1 MERLLEKII
10 QCKENGLYFV
20 NTPTGS
26 AKSYSAVQ
34 LMKNHYKDFDSHFIF
49 ITNNLNN
56 LPMEDLEKAFGND
69 FKNQVIWVES
79 IVDNIVHHFDE
90 SIIPDEYKKLT
101 SYRELYNCLNNYKYL
116 ASNIQHDLDK
126 GKTPI
131 VGVLKF
137 FDHSKEELAN
147 KDSSFRKDIHKHLMQ
162 SGLAEL
168 NFEER
173 KAIMKSKYKWLST
186 LYPAMFIEDYKV
198 ICMSVK
204 RFFTYIDPIY
214 KKKYRFSESEIIDN
228 SVLFIDEVDST
239 KNEINNII
247 LESSLRSTIDLIPM
261 IHRIADQFIYWD
273 LNMPQILKDVV
284 SDKSRAFKN
293 IRKKALA
300 IRKNYHDELP
310 YYCSDIKDRNFL
322 MNDATFHAS
331 FENHSKKNAYVY
343 YDANKN
349 QMTIEIENSRNNVSD
364 TSSEVFSLYKVI
376 RDMNNFLTSTKN
388 YLKKLSLTYKDIH
401 NSNILKDEEKIND
414 EEALNSIYKAFRLTD
429 ADISYFK
436 NEIHIQ
442 SLIKVNAKRNR
453 LKKINGYYDRGIR
466 SFEFTNRKHDS
477 FNTNFNFTNVS
488 KSAEHILVLL
498 AKKAIVIGLSATCNI
513 DSVLSNYSLRYL
525 KENLGDNFHRIEGED
540 FKRIK
545 DTYSMLN
552 KKYESKDIQVH
563 IEEVMDCLNLD
574 MKGMIRFVFEDFK
587 VQRKVDRIFSS
598 HGIKDLYSIKR
609 YLIMAQVYR
618 YFILHED
625 IRSFLC
631 LNNALPK
638 ENSKFDLSIL
648 LKLFDVVNEENSFDK
663 NNVHVEV
670 LKSGISFDADKKD
683 ILERL
688 SNGEKVF
695 VISAYAT
702 IGAGQNMA
710 YKLPE
715 HSDTINLTDFSN
727 KEDGRNY
734 KKDFDGIYL
743 GDITNVVTNLLDMDS
758 EFDESDLL
766 HCLIEL
772 ENLYENNEITHHIL
786 NKGIQCAYEKLK
798 NPKIKVFLNE
808 IQRCRSVRLFKT
820 KQIIQAIG
828 RLSRSF
834 NKNKTI
840 HILVTKDIVHSF
852 DTTVLESEILS
863 PETMQLAMY
872 AKEKQQNVPAYD
884 YVESEASRIS
894 SVGKFYIYGLLSGDW
909 TDEQIQLYKEL
920 GETCLKY
927 PTSCDLDNEIVK
939 EYYIHLNG
947 PLNKYYFVDV
957 KDFEYTDIFFN
968 ATKDEVKL
976 RIQNGKKNQ
985 EWLMDYL
992 HEVSEENCRLAN
1004 MFNYPGLKDEFE
1016 KHGYATCFEKND
1028 YMLSPVLY
1036 QNIYKGRLGEFV
1048 GKYIIKKEL
1057 GIDLKELDTDEF
1069 ERFDFKYGDI
1079 YIDFKHWRYSSYS
1092 WKTMS
1097 KKILSKLDEV
1107 HGKKVF
1113 VINIFDE
1120 KNTDQIM
1127 ESERI
1132 IEIPSLLEK
1141 DGFHV
1146 NQDAINAIRKC
1157 LKDEKYD

>member
-34 LMKNHYKDFDSHFIF
+34 LMKNHYKSFDSHFIF

-56 LPMEDLEKAFGND
+56 LPMEDLEKAFGDD
-69 FKNQVIWVES
+69 FKNQVIRVES

-90 SIIPDEYKKLT
+90 NIIPDEYRRLKHYK
-101 SYRELYNCLNNYKYL
+101 ELYNCLNDYKYL

-126 GKTPI
+126 GKTPS

-137 FDHSKEELAN
+137 FDQTKEDLAN
-147 KDSSFRKDIHKHLMQ
+147 KDSSFRKDIRTHLMQ
-162 SGLAEL
+162 SGFAEL

-173 KAIMKSKYKWLST
+173 KAIVKSKYKWLTT

-214 KKKYRFSESEIIDN
+214 IKKYRFSESEIIDH
-228 SVLFIDEVDST
+228 SVLFIDEMDAT

-273 LNMPQILKDVV
+273 QNMPRALKNLVPSKDEGFNKARHEAL
-284 SDKSRAFKN
+284 D
-293 IRKKALA
+293 IRKK
-300 IRKNYHDELP
+300 YHDELP
-310 YYCSDIKDRNFL
+310 YYCSQIKNRNFL
-322 MNDATFHAS
+322 MSDATFHAN
-331 FENHSKKNAYVY
+331 FEDHSKKNAYSY
-343 YDANKN
+343 YDTNKN
-349 QMTIEIENSRNNVSD
+349 QMTIEIENSRNNVSE
-364 TSSEVFSLYKVI
+364 TSNEIYSLFSVI
-376 RDMNNFLTSTKN
+376 RDMNHFLLTTKYFFNKLAGKYKN
-388 YLKKLSLTYKDIH
+388 YK
-401 NSNILKDEEKIND
+401 NEESKEEDQIND
-414 EEALNSIYKAFRLTD
+414 EEALHSIYKVFRLTD
-429 ADISYFK
+429 ADISYFN
-436 NEIHIQ
+436 NEIHIRPQ
-442 SLIKVNAKRNR
+442 ININKDQKRF
-453 LKKINGYYDRGIR
+453 KKTNGYYNRGIR
-466 SFEFTNRKHDS
+466 SFEFTNQKKDSLNTS
-477 FNTNFNFTNVS
+477 FNYIYLS
-488 KSAEHILVLL
+488 QSAERILVLL

-525 KENLGDNFHRIEGED
+525 KENLEDSFHLIGDED
-540 FKRIK
+540 HKRIK

-563 IEEVMDCLNLD
+563 IEEVIDCLNLD
-574 MKGMIRFVFEDFK
+574 MKGMICTVFEDFK
-587 VQRKVDRIFSS
+587 VQRKVERIFSCN
-598 HGIKDLYSIKR
+598 GINDLYSIKR
-609 YLIMAQVYR
+609 YLIMAQVYQ

-638 ENSKFDLSIL
+638 ENSKFDLCIL
-648 LKLFDVVNEENSFDK
+648 KKLLDVVNEENSFDK
-663 NNVHVEV
+663 NDVHIEV

-727 KEDGRNY
+727 KKDGRNY

-743 GDITNVVTNLLDMDS
+743 GNINNVVTNLLDMDS
-758 EFDESDLL
+758 DFDESDLL

-772 ENLYENNEITHHIL
+772 ENLYENNEITHHTL
-786 NKGIQCAYEKLK
+786 NKGIQSAYEKLK
-798 NPKIKVFLNE
+798 NPKTKVFLNE
-808 IQRCRSVRLFKT
+808 IQGCRSVRLFKT

-852 DTTVLESEILS
+852 DTTVLETEILS

-872 AKEKQQNVPAYD
+872 AKERQENVPVYD
-884 YVESEASRIS
+884 YVENEASRIS
-894 SVGKFYIYGLLSGDW
+894 SVGKFYIYGLLSGNW
-909 TDEQIQLYKEL
+909 TEEQIQLYKDL

-927 PTSCDLDNEIVK
+927 PTSSDLDNEIVK
-939 EYYIHLNG
+939 EYYIHSHG
-947 PLNKYYFVDV
+947 PFNKYYFVDV

-968 ATKDEVKL
+968 ETKDETKL

-985 EWLMDYL
+985 ERLINYL
-992 HEVSEENCRLAN
+992 HEVSEENCRLASLL
-1004 MFNYPGLKDEFE
+1004 NYPGLKDEFE

-1057 GIDLKELDTDEF
+1057 NIDLKELDTDEF

-1097 KKILSKLDEV
+1097 KKILNKLDEV
-1107 HGKKVF
+1107 NGKKVL

-1120 KNTDQIM
+1120 KDTDQIM

-1146 NQDAINAIRKC
+1146 NQDAINTIRKC
-1157 LKDEKYD
+1157 LKDERND

>member
-34 LMKNHYKDFDSHFIF
+34 LMKNHYKSFDSHFIF

-56 LPMEDLEKAFGND
+56 LPMEDLEKAFGDD
-69 FKNQVIWVES
+69 FKNQVIRVES

-90 SIIPDEYKKLT
+90 NIIPDEYRRLKHYK
-101 SYRELYNCLNNYKYL
+101 ELYNCLNDYKYL

-126 GKTPI
+126 GKTPS

-137 FDHSKEELAN
+137 FDQTKEDLAN
-147 KDSSFRKDIHKHLMQ
+147 KDSSFRKDIRTHLMQ
-162 SGLAEL
+162 SGFAEL

-173 KAIMKSKYKWLST
+173 KAIVKSKYKWLTT

-214 KKKYRFSESEIIDN
+214 IKKYRFSESEIIDH
-228 SVLFIDEVDST
+228 SVLLIDEVDAT

-273 LNMPQILKDVV
+273 QNMPRALKNLVPSKDEGFNKARHEAL
-284 SDKSRAFKN
+284 D
-293 IRKKALA
+293 IRKK
-300 IRKNYHDELP
+300 YHDELP
-310 YYCSDIKDRNFL
+310 YCCSQIKNRNFL
-322 MNDATFHAS
+322 MSDATFHAN
-331 FENHSKKNAYVY
+331 FEDHSKKNAYSY
-343 YDANKN
+343 YDTNKN
-349 QMTIEIENSRNNVSD
+349 QMTIEIENSRNNVSE
-364 TSSEVFSLYKVI
+364 TSNEIYSLFSVI
-376 RDMNNFLTSTKN
+376 RDMNHFLLTTKYFFNKLAGKYKN
-388 YLKKLSLTYKDIH
+388 YK
-401 NSNILKDEEKIND
+401 NEESKEEDQIND
-414 EEALNSIYKAFRLTD
+414 EEALHSIYKVFRLTD
-429 ADISYFK
+429 ADISYFN
-436 NEIHIQ
+436 NEIHIRPQ
-442 SLIKVNAKRNR
+442 ININKDQKRF
-453 LKKINGYYDRGIR
+453 KKTNGYYNRGIR
-466 SFEFTNRKHDS
+466 SFEFTNQKKDSLNTS
-477 FNTNFNFTNVS
+477 FNYIYLS
-488 KSAEHILVLL
+488 QSAERILVLL

-525 KENLGDNFHRIEGED
+525 KENLEDSFHLIGDED
-540 FKRIK
+540 HKRIK

-563 IEEVMDCLNLD
+563 IEEVIDCLNLD
-574 MKGMIRFVFEDFK
+574 MKGMICTVFEDFK
-587 VQRKVDRIFSS
+587 VQRKVERIFSCN
-598 HGIKDLYSIKR
+598 GINDLYSIKR
-609 YLIMAQVYR
+609 YLIMAQVYQ

-638 ENSKFDLSIL
+638 ENSKFDLCIL
-648 LKLFDVVNEENSFDK
+648 KKLLDVVNEENSFDK
-663 NNVHVEV
+663 NDVHIEV

-727 KEDGRNY
+727 KKDGRNY

-743 GDITNVVTNLLDMDS
+743 GNITNVVTNLLDMDS
-758 EFDESDLL
+758 DFDESDLL

-772 ENLYENNEITHHIL
+772 ENLYENNEITHHTL
-786 NKGIQCAYEKLK
+786 NKGIQSAYEKLK
-798 NPKIKVFLNE
+798 NPKTKVFLNE
-808 IQRCRSVRLFKT
+808 IQGCRSVRLFKT

-852 DTTVLESEILS
+852 DTTVLETEILS

-872 AKEKQQNVPAYD
+872 AKERQENVPVYD
-884 YVESEASRIS
+884 YVENEASRIS
-894 SVGKFYIYGLLSGDW
+894 SVGKFYIYGLLSGNW
-909 TDEQIQLYKEL
+909 TEEQIQLYKDL

-927 PTSCDLDNEIVK
+927 PTSSDLDNEIVK
-939 EYYIHLNG
+939 EYYIHSHG
-947 PLNKYYFVDV
+947 PFNKYYFVDV

-968 ATKDEVKL
+968 ETKDETKL

-985 EWLMDYL
+985 ERLINYL
-992 HEVSEENCRLAN
+992 HEVSEENCRLASLL
-1004 MFNYPGLKDEFE
+1004 NYPGLKDEFE

-1057 GIDLKELDTDEF
+1057 NIDLKELDTDEF

-1097 KKILSKLDEV
+1097 KKILNKLDEV
-1107 HGKKVF
+1107 NGKKVL

-1120 KNTDQIM
+1120 KDTDQIM

-1146 NQDAINAIRKC
+1146 NQDAINTIRKC
-1157 LKDEKYD
+1157 LKDERND

>member
-1 MERLLEKII
+1 M
-10 QCKENGLYFV
+10 
-20 NTPTGS
+20 
-26 AKSYSAVQ
+26 
-34 LMKNHYKDFDSHFIF
+34 
-49 ITNNLNN
+49 
-56 LPMEDLEKAFGND
+56 
-69 FKNQVIWVES
+69 
-79 IVDNIVHHFDE
+79 
-90 SIIPDEYKKLT
+90 
-101 SYRELYNCLNNYKYL
+101 
-116 ASNIQHDLDK
+116 
-126 GKTPI
+126 
-131 VGVLKF
+131 
-137 FDHSKEELAN
+137 
-147 KDSSFRKDIHKHLMQ
+147 
-162 SGLAEL
+162 
-168 NFEER
+168 
-173 KAIMKSKYKWLST
+173 
-186 LYPAMFIEDYKV
+186 
-198 ICMSVK
+198 
-204 RFFTYIDPIY
+204 
-214 KKKYRFSESEIIDN
+214 
-228 SVLFIDEVDST
+228 
-239 KNEINNII
+239 
-247 LESSLRSTIDLIPM
+247 
-261 IHRIADQFIYWD
+261 
-273 LNMPQILKDVV
+273 
-284 SDKSRAFKN
+284 
-293 IRKKALA
+293 
-300 IRKNYHDELP
+300 
-310 YYCSDIKDRNFL
+310 
-322 MNDATFHAS
+322 
-331 FENHSKKNAYVY
+331 
-343 YDANKN
+343 
-349 QMTIEIENSRNNVSD
+349 
-364 TSSEVFSLYKVI
+364 
-376 RDMNNFLTSTKN
+376 
-388 YLKKLSLTYKDIH
+388 
-401 NSNILKDEEKIND
+401 
-414 EEALNSIYKAFRLTD
+414 
-429 ADISYFK
+429 
-436 NEIHIQ
+436 
-442 SLIKVNAKRNR
+442 
-453 LKKINGYYDRGIR
+453 
-466 SFEFTNRKHDS
+466 
-477 FNTNFNFTNVS
+477 
-488 KSAEHILVLL
+488 
-498 AKKAIVIGLSATCNI
+498 
-513 DSVLSNYSLRYL
+513 
-525 KENLGDNFHRIEGED
+525 
-540 FKRIK
+540 
-545 DTYSMLN
+545 
-552 KKYESKDIQVH
+552 
-563 IEEVMDCLNLD
+563 
-574 MKGMIRFVFEDFK
+574 
-587 VQRKVDRIFSS
+587 
-598 HGIKDLYSIKR
+598 
-609 YLIMAQVYR
+609 
-618 YFILHED
+618 
-625 IRSFLC
+625 
-631 LNNALPK
+631 
-638 ENSKFDLSIL
+638 
-648 LKLFDVVNEENSFDK
+648 
-663 NNVHVEV
+663 
-670 LKSGISFDADKKD
+670 
-683 ILERL
+683 
-688 SNGEKVF
+688 
-695 VISAYAT
+695 
-702 IGAGQNMA
+702 
-710 YKLPE
+710 
-715 HSDTINLTDFSN
+715 
-727 KEDGRNY
+727 
-734 KKDFDGIYL
+734 
-743 GDITNVVTNLLDMDS
+743 VTNLLDMDS
-758 EFDESDLL
+758 NFDESDLL

-772 ENLYENNEITHHIL
+772 ENLYENNEITHHTL
-786 NKGIQCAYEKLK
+786 NKGIQSAYEKLK
-798 NPKIKVFLNE
+798 NPKTKVFLNE

-939 EYYIHLNG
+939 EYYIHSNG

>member
-34 LMKNHYKDFDSHFIF
+34 LMKNHYKSFDSHFIF

-56 LPMEDLEKAFGND
+56 LPMEDLEKAFGDD
-69 FKNQVIWVES
+69 FKNQVIRVES

-90 SIIPDEYKKLT
+90 SIIPDEYKRLKH
-101 SYRELYNCLNNYKYL
+101 YKELYNCLNDYKYL
-116 ASNIQHDLDK
+116 ARYIQNELAK
-126 GKTPI
+126 GKTPNI
-131 VGVLKF
+131 GVLKF
-137 FDHSKEELAN
+137 FDQSKEDLAN
-147 KDSSFRKDIHKHLMQ
+147 KDSSFRKDIRKHLMQ
-162 SGLAEL
+162 SGFAEL

-173 KAIMKSKYKWLST
+173 KLIVKSKYKWLTT

-204 RFFTYIDPIY
+204 RFFTSIDPIY
-214 KKKYRFSESEIIDN
+214 MKKYRFSESEIIDHC
-228 SVLFIDEVDST
+228 VLFIDEVDAT

-273 LNMPQILKDVV
+273 QNMPRALRNLVPSKDEGFNKARHETL
-284 SDKSRAFKN
+284 D
-293 IRKKALA
+293 IRKK
-300 IRKNYHDELP
+300 YHDELP
-310 YYCSDIKDRNFL
+310 YYCSQIKNRNFL
-322 MNDATFHAS
+322 MSDATFHAN
-331 FENHSKKNAYVY
+331 FEDHSKNNAYSY
-343 YDANKN
+343 YDTNNN
-349 QMTIEIENSRNNVSD
+349 QMTIEIENSRNNVSE
-364 TSSEVFSLYKVI
+364 TSNEIYSLFSVI
-376 RDMNNFLTSTKN
+376 RDMNHFLLTTKYFFNKLAGKYKN
-388 YLKKLSLTYKDIH
+388 YK
-401 NSNILKDEEKIND
+401 NEESKEEDQIND
-414 EEALNSIYKAFRLTD
+414 EEALHSIYKVFRLTD
-429 ADISYFK
+429 ADISYFN
-436 NEIHIQ
+436 NEIHIRPQ
-442 SLIKVNAKRNR
+442 IIINKDQKRF
-453 LKKINGYYDRGIR
+453 KKTNGYYNRGIR
-466 SFEFTNRKHDS
+466 SFEFTNQKKDSLNTS
-477 FNTNFNFTNVS
+477 FNYIYLS
-488 KSAEHILVLL
+488 QSAERILVLL

-525 KENLGDNFHRIEGED
+525 KENLEDSFHLIGDED
-540 FKRIK
+540 HKRIK

-563 IEEVMDCLNLD
+563 IEEVMDSLNLD
-574 MKGMIRFVFEDFK
+574 MKGMICTVFEDFK
-587 VQRKVDRIFSS
+587 VQRIVERIFSCN
-598 HGIKDLYSIKR
+598 GINDLYSIKR
-609 YLIMAQVYR
+609 YLIMAQVYQ

-638 ENSKFDLSIL
+638 ENGEFDLCIL
-648 LKLFDVVNEENSFDK
+648 KKLLDVVNEENSFDK

-727 KEDGRNY
+727 EEDGRNY

-786 NKGIQCAYEKLK
+786 NKGIQYAYEKLK
-798 NPKIKVFLNE
+798 NPKIKIFLNG
-808 IQRCRSVRLFKT
+808 IQGCRSVRLFKT

-834 NKNKTI
+834 NKSKTI

-852 DTTVLESEILS
+852 DTTVLENEILS
-863 PETMQLAMY
+863 PETMQLAKY
-872 AKEKQQNVPAYD
+872 AKERQQSIPVYD
-884 YVESEASRIS
+884 YVENKACKIS
-894 SVGKFYIYGLLSGDW
+894 SEGKFYIYELLSEDW
-909 TDEQIQLYKEL
+909 NEEKIRLYKEL

-927 PTSCDLDNEIVK
+927 PTSSDLDNEIVK
-939 EYYIHLNG
+939 EYYIHSHG
-947 PLNKYYFVDV
+947 PFNKYYFVDV

-968 ATKDEVKL
+968 ETKDDAKL
-976 RIQNGKKNQ
+976 RIQNSKKNK

-992 HEVSEENCRLAN
+992 HEVSEDNCRLAN
-1004 MFNYPGLKDEFE
+1004 MLNYPGLKDEFE

-1048 GKYIIKKEL
+1048 GKYIVKKEL

-1069 ERFDFKYGDI
+1069 ERFDFKYGNV

-1097 KKILSKLDEV
+1097 TKILNKLDEV
-1107 HGKKVF
+1107 NGKRVL

-1120 KNTDQIM
+1120 KDTDQIM

-1146 NQDAINAIRKC
+1146 NQDAINTIRKC
-1157 LKDEKYD
+1157 LKDEKND

>member
-34 LMKNHYKDFDSHFIF
+34 LMKNHYKSIDSHFIF

-56 LPMEDLEKAFGND
+56 SPMEDLEKAFGDD
-69 FKNQVIWVES
+69 FKNQVIRVES

-90 SIIPDEYKKLT
+90 SIIPDEYKRLKH
-101 SYRELYNCLNNYKYL
+101 YKELYNCLNDYKYL
-116 ASNIQHDLDK
+116 ARDIENELAK
-126 GKTPI
+126 GKTPNI
-131 VGVLKF
+131 GLLKY
-137 FDHSKEELAN
+137 FDQSKEDLAN
-147 KDSSFRKDIHKHLMQ
+147 KDSLFRKDICTHLMQ
-162 SGLAEL
+162 SGFAEL
-168 NFEER
+168 SFEER
-173 KAIMKSKYKWLST
+173 KLIVKSKYKWLTT

-204 RFFTYIDPIY
+204 RFFTSIDPIY
-214 KKKYRFSESEIIDN
+214 MKKYRFSESEIIDHC
-228 SVLFIDEVDST
+228 VLFIDEVDAT

-247 LESSLRSTIDLIPM
+247 LESSLKSTIDLIPM

-273 LNMPQILKDVV
+273 QNMPKILKDIVL
-284 SDKSRAFKN
+284 DKNTAFKN
-293 IRKKALA
+293 IRKQALA
-300 IRKNYHDELP
+300 IRSNYHDELP

-331 FENHSKKNAYVY
+331 FEDHSKKNAYVY
-343 YDANKN
+343 HDADKN

-376 RDMNNFLTSTKN
+376 RDMNNFLTSVKN
-388 YLKKLSLTYKDIH
+388 YITRLSLTYKDIH
-401 NSNILKDEEKIND
+401 NSSVLKDEEKIND
-414 EEALNSIYKAFRLTD
+414 EEALNSVYKAFRLTD

-442 SLIKVNAKRNR
+442 SLIKGNTERNK
-453 LKKINGYYDRGIR
+453 LKKTNGYYDRGIR

-477 FNTNFNFTNVS
+477 FNTTFNFIHVS
-488 KSAEHILVLL
+488 KSAEFTLSLL
-498 AKKAIVIGLSATCNI
+498 ARKAIVIGLSATCNI
-513 DSVLSNYSLRYL
+513 DSVLSNFSLRYL
-525 KENLGDNFHRIEGED
+525 KENLEDSFHRIGGED

-563 IEEVMDCLNLD
+563 IEEVIDCLNLD
-574 MKGMIRFVFEDFK
+574 MKGMICTVFEDFK
-587 VQRKVDRIFSS
+587 VQRKVERIFSCN
-598 HGIKDLYSIKR
+598 GINDLYSIKR
-609 YLIMAQVYR
+609 YLGMAQVYR

-625 IRSFLC
+625 IHSFLC

-648 LKLFDVVNEENSFDK
+648 LKLFDAVNEENSFDK
-663 NNVHVEV
+663 NDVHIEV
-670 LKSGISFDADKKD
+670 LKSGISFDADKLD

-715 HSDTINLTDFSN
+715 QSDTINLTNFSN

-758 EFDESDLL
+758 DFDESDLL

-772 ENLYENNEITHHIL
+772 ENLYENNEITHHTL
-786 NKGIQCAYEKLK
+786 TKGIQSAYEKLK
-798 NPKIKVFLNE
+798 NPKAKVFLNE
-808 IQRCRSVRLFKT
+808 IQGCRSVRLFKT

-834 NKNKTI
+834 NKNRTI

-852 DTTVLESEILS
+852 DTTVLETEILS

-872 AKEKQQNVPAYD
+872 AKERQ
-884 YVESEASRIS
+884 
-894 SVGKFYIYGLLSGDW
+894 
-909 TDEQIQLYKEL
+909 
-920 GETCLKY
+920 
-927 PTSCDLDNEIVK
+927 
-939 EYYIHLNG
+939 
-947 PLNKYYFVDV
+947 
-957 KDFEYTDIFFN
+957 
-968 ATKDEVKL
+968 
-976 RIQNGKKNQ
+976 
-985 EWLMDYL
+985 
-992 HEVSEENCRLAN
+992 
-1004 MFNYPGLKDEFE
+1004 
-1016 KHGYATCFEKND
+1016 
-1028 YMLSPVLY
+1028 
-1036 QNIYKGRLGEFV
+1036 
-1048 GKYIIKKEL
+1048 
-1057 GIDLKELDTDEF
+1057 
-1069 ERFDFKYGDI
+1069 
-1079 YIDFKHWRYSSYS
+1079 
-1092 WKTMS
+1092 
-1097 KKILSKLDEV
+1097 
-1107 HGKKVF
+1107 
-1113 VINIFDE
+1113 
-1120 KNTDQIM
+1120 
-1127 ESERI
+1127 
-1132 IEIPSLLEK
+1132 
-1141 DGFHV
+1141 
-1146 NQDAINAIRKC
+1146 
-1157 LKDEKYD
+1157 